1 MKAAFYLGLLGLAL
15 FEVLGVYFI
24 MPMPGSQ
31 TIDSLGLAYFLHS
44 YRWAFRAGL
53 AVLTA
58 AGARAA
64 FRGGRRWLP
73 GAAAV
78 AAGAV
83 VWLFNFEMTA
93 DKMFL
98 QPSRLTLLPRGS
110 SAVGEASMVLGVER
124 GGEAKAYPIRYLV
137 YHHQVQDTIG
147 GKPIIV
153 TYCSVCR
160 TGSVFEPRVDGK
172 LETFRL
178 VGMDHFNAMFEDAS
192 THSWW
197 RQATGEAVA
206 GPRMGLTLPELDAS
220 QVSLSEWFRLHPASL
235 VMQPDKASTESYD
248 TYGRFERGL
257 STGEL
262 TRTDRKPWQSKSW
275 VVGVQV
281 GSSCKAYDWIGLR
294 KRRVVNDSVGDLPVV
309 LVVAADQKSFAAF
322 ERPDGGSV
330 FTLRGDV
337 LQANGHS
344 YDFSGQDLAAPA
356 HRLRNLNGHQEFW
369 HSWRAFHPDT
379 QRDL

>member
-1 MKAAFYLGLLGLAL
+1 MKTLFYLGLLGLVL
-15 FEVLGVYFI
+15 FEVLNVYFI

-31 TIDSLGLAYFLHS
+31 EMDSLGLAYFLHAH
-44 YRWAFRAGL
+44 RWAFRALFGALVVLGAPAASRKGSRGL
-53 AVLTA
+53 A
-58 AGARAA
+58 
-64 FRGGRRWLP
+64 

-83 VWLFNFEMTA
+83 VWLLNFQMTA
-93 DKMFL
+93 DRMFL
-98 QPSRLTLLPRGS
+98 QPSRLTLLPRGAN
-110 SAVGEASMVLGVER
+110 AVGEASMVLGIER

-137 YHHQVQDTIG
+137 YHHQVRDTIG
-147 GKPIIV
+147 GTPVIV

-160 TGSVFEPRVDGK
+160 TGCVFEPRVDGK

-206 GPRMGLTLPELDAS
+206 GPRKGLTLPEIDAS
-220 QVSLSEWFRLHPASL
+220 QVTLGEWFRLHPASL
-235 VMQPDKASTESYD
+235 VMQPDLPSKEGYD

-257 STGEL
+257 STGDL
-262 TRTDRKPWQSKSW
+262 TRTDRKPWLAKSW
-275 VVGVQV
+275 VVGVQA
-281 GSSCKAYDWIGLR
+281 GPACKAYDWIGLR
-294 KRRVVNDSVGDLPVV
+294 RLRVVNDRVGDVPVV
-309 LVVAADQKSFAAF
+309 LAVAADQKSFAVF
-322 ERPDGGSV
+322 ERPDGAS

-337 LQANGHS
+337 LLANGRE
-344 YDFSGQDLAAPA
+344 YDFSGRDLAAPA
-356 HRLRNLNGHQEFW
+356 RRLRSLNAHQEFW
-369 HSWRAFHPDT
+369 HSWRTFHPDT